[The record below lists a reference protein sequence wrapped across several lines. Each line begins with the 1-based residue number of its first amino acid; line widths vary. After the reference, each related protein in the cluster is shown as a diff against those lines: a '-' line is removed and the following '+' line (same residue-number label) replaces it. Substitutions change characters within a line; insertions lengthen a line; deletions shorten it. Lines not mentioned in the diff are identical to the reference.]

1 VVAGGLALAPLIA
14 TVLALTTP
22 AVRQELSSAVAGRH
36 LTLFGLIGQFDGL
49 ASATGVVP
57 LVVVLVAA
65 LVVQLVVT
73 LGLLVT
79 SRPGSSAELR
89 WLPGVLMGTGVAVVA
104 TTLLW
109 IPVLSSAD
117 DTGNPEPAVDAP
129 YGFTAA
135 GWAHLILAGVVAIA
149 AAALIR
155 SAREWIE

>member
-1 VVAGGLALAPLIA
+1 
-14 TVLALTTP
+14 
-22 AVRQELSSAVAGRH
+22 
-36 LTLFGLIGQFDGL
+36 
-49 ASATGVVP
+49 
-57 LVVVLVAA
+57 
-65 LVVQLVVT
+65 
-73 LGLLVT
+73 LL
-79 SRPGSSAELR
+79 
-89 WLPGVLMGTGVAVVA
+89 
-104 TTLLW
+104 